1 MRMFKKFK
9 LRFFNTESE
18 KKPVIINNS
27 KKIIDNRSLNERLL
41 NEMFLELY
49 GED

>member
-1 MRMFKKFK
+1 MFKKFK

-18 KKPVIINNS
+18 KKPVIINTS
-27 KKIIDNRSLNERLL
+27 ERIVDNRSLNERML
-41 NEMFLELY
+41 NEMFLEVY

>member
-1 MRMFKKFK
+1 MFKMFK

-18 KKPVIINNS
+18 NKPVIINNS
-27 KKIIDNRSLNERLL
+27 ERIVDNRSLNERML

>member
-1 MRMFKKFK
+1 MFKKFK

-27 KKIIDNRSLNERLL
+27 ERIVDNRSLNERML
-41 NEMFLELY
+41 NEMFLEVY

>member
-1 MRMFKKFK
+1 MFKMFK

-27 KKIIDNRSLNERLL
+27 EKIVDNRSLNERML
-41 NEMFLELY
+41 NEMFLEVY